1 MQKVAW
7 VIGASTG
14 IGRALA
20 LLLSHSGY
28 GVAISARSASNLELV
43 RKEVQESK
51 DFVIFPC
58 DVLNIDSIKAAY
70 AGVIA
75 HYGRVDLIIYAAG
88 IYTPMP
94 LKTFDLQKAHEI
106 LQINLGG
113 AFNVFSVIKE
123 HAYSLDPLHL
133 VWIASV
139 AGFRGLP
146 NSGAYGAS
154 KAGLISFSEMMR
166 AELAPYNTKVQV
178 VNPGF
183 VKTRLTELNDFPMP
197 MLITPEDAAH
207 YILEGI
213 SSNRFN
219 ITFPWTFGIFMKI
232 LRLMPDFLYFKI
244 AKRML

>member
-7 VIGASTG
+7 IIGASTG
-14 IGRALA
+14 IGKALA
-20 LLLSHSGY
+20 LLLVRSGY
-28 GVAISARSASNLELV
+28 GVAISARSVQNLNLV
-43 RKEVQESK
+43 RKEMLKNEDCAV
-51 DFVIFPC
+51 FPC
-58 DVLNIDSIKAAY
+58 DVLDVDSLESAYKGIIK
-70 AGVIA
+70 
-75 HYGRVDLIIYAAG
+75 HYGRIDLILYAAG
-88 IYTPMP
+88 VYIPMP
-94 LKTFDLQKAHEI
+94 LKAFDLQKAHEI

-123 HAYSLDPLHL
+123 RAYSLDPLHL

-183 VKTRLTELNDFPMP
+183 VKTRLTDLNNFPMP
-197 MLITPEDAAH
+197 MLITPEDAAES
-207 YILEGI
+207 ILAGI
-213 SSNRFN
+213 SSNRFS
-219 ITFPWTFGIFMKI
+219 ITFPRAFGIFMKI